1 MSTARKCD
9 RCLKCFDPGVEKEEM
24 MYMRN
29 PVFQT
34 CEEVKA
40 QTIKRQLKPGNP
52 DAIIDFCP
60 SCTKEFQKWMMKP
73 IQDDLD
79 EAIEK
84 GMMKEQQDTFEKV
97 FEKHA
102 IDIKDEDASQNELQ
116 KEYEKWKNGKQF
128 KPYYYAKADD
138 MIQNA
143 KNTFQEK
150 LNDAFKKFMASDK
163 SDNEKLDYYQM
174 LSALKR
180 MVFNVYDNR

>member
-9 RCLKCFDPGVEKEEM
+9 RCLKCFDPEVEKEEM
-24 MYMRN
+24 MYMAN
-29 PVFQT
+29 PSFQT

-40 QTIKRQLKPGNP
+40 QTVKRQLKPGNP

-60 SCTKEFQKWMMKP
+60 SCTKDFQKWMMKP
-73 IQDDLD
+73 IQDD
-79 EAIEK
+79 I
-84 GMMKEQQDTFEKV
+84 
-97 FEKHA
+97 
-102 IDIKDEDASQNELQ
+102 NELQ
-116 KEYEKWKNGKQF
+116 KEYERWKNGKQF

-150 LNDAFKKFMASDK
+150 LNDAFKKFIASNK